1 MNSTAIPAQKGNP
14 APSRARPALNE
25 RVRALKQVFA
35 SADLRRLLP
44 WLGFSSLVS
53 NVLALALPLGIL
65 QILDRIVANQS
76 LETLVLL
83 VVGILIALI
92 LESFLRTSSDLATGW
107 LGARFEHNSSVAA
120 MQRLVRVP
128 LQRYQKEEPGTYA
141 ERVLAASKVADFYSG
156 HALLVLFDFPFA
168 IVFLAMIFMIGG
180 WLVIVPVV
188 LLTIFAI
195 LIYFA
200 GGWMQKQVQQR
211 NELDDRRLGF
221 LNEVLTGIHTVKTQ
235 LLESLM
241 LRRYERLQQSTS
253 ELGET
258 LAKGSSA
265 ATDLSN
271 LFAQIMT
278 LGVVFAGAII
288 VIGGGMT
295 PGGLAACMLLS
306 VRSLQPLRRAL
317 AVWMRYQA
325 FVVANERLN
334 TVMQLP
340 FEPDTGKA
348 DVEPMTA
355 TLELRNV
362 SLAFDSAKPLFTDL
376 SLTLHAGEFIAVRGE
391 SGCGKSSLLSLM
403 NGFLRPSSG
412 EVLIDD
418 KPLGNFSSDSVYQE
432 VALLP
437 QTGSLVAGTILE
449 NLTMFDS
456 SLNQEALRIASR
468 LGLDRSVSTM
478 KMGYETPLGEGA
490 NETIPTGL
498 RQVIIFVRALVRKPS
513 VILFDEA
520 NTSLDQHS
528 DQLLR
533 DYLSELKGQCAAV
546 LVTPRPSLISLADK
560 VYTLANGTL
569 TPGAVKSAGFTTA
582 SKDGLNSTGERPEG
596 NDDPAVVIRR
606 QFSQESDLSI
616 CLKPLLEAVK
626 WEGRARELAEA
637 MPHLVPRLDLSN
649 LCSIMT
655 NLGHHP
661 RHLDGNL
668 VTLSPRLMPCL
679 FVPANQGAQVILEKL
694 PNGKLRVFDSTL
706 KAECEVDAKKIDGE
720 IYVFRKDESTKSARE
735 TQQSWIG
742 TLLWRMRRHIILV
755 LALTLIGAVLS
766 LATPLFVRMVY
777 DSVLPSGD
785 MVMGAYMAI
794 GVVIVL
800 VVDALLRNLRGKVL
814 AFIGGRTDY
823 VLGSG
828 MFQRIINLPASSTQG
843 ASVSRQVGR
852 LRNLERLRDFFL
864 GPLSTLVFELPAT
877 LVLVVAI
884 GIINPYAL
892 VVLLCACLAFA
903 GLGFWSRKSLSLS
916 SGKAGDLQGRRWEF
930 LNETLTDMRT
940 IRMAG
945 AANAWTERFRD
956 LSGKSVMANFDD
968 QKVQARTTA
977 ITRIV
982 GSLTGLMGLSTS
994 AYLVMSGHITGGTM
1008 LATMMIFWRITGPLE
1023 NLFMASTSLSQ
1034 TQANITQTD
1043 RLMRLRGESD
1053 TGVTQTLRGAAR
1065 GSLSFSRVS
1074 FRYTNDADPALLGI
1088 SFTAEPGQL
1097 IVITGNVGAG
1107 KSSILKLIE
1116 RVYVPQAGTIRLDDV
1131 DIRQLTA
1138 IDLRS
1143 RISYMPQQC
1152 ELFYGSIAQNLLLVN
1167 PQASDAELQWAVEM
1181 AGLKGDIA
1189 ALPEGINTRIS
1200 NSKAEQLPHGFR
1212 QRLSLARVML
1222 KPSAVVLLDEPGAG
1236 MDQIGEDAL
1245 LRCLQWLRG
1254 RATVIMVSHRPGH
1267 MKLAN
1272 NVIVMRQGS
1281 MVAAGSYENVKQ
1293 NPLAEMI

>member
-1 MNSTAIPAQKGNP
+1 MNSRVSP
-14 APSRARPALNE
+14 APSSTSQPGSSKPVAGE
-25 RVRALKQVFA
+25 RLRALKQVLA
-35 SADLRRLLP
+35 SQDLRNLLP
-44 WLGFSSLVS
+44 WLGFSSLVA
-53 NVLALALPLGIL
+53 NILALALPLGIL
-65 QILDRIVANQS
+65 QILDRIMINQS
-76 LETLVLL
+76 LETLVLMVGGIIVAL
-83 VVGILIALI
+83 V
-92 LESFLRTSSDLATGW
+92 LESFLRSSSDLATGW
-107 LGARFEHNSSVAA
+107 LGARFEHHSSVAA
-120 MQRLVRVP
+120 MQRLIRVP

-141 ERVLAASKVADFYSG
+141 ERVLSAARVADFYSG
-156 HALLVLFDFPFA
+156 HALLVLFDFPFV
-168 IVFLAMIFMIGG
+168 IIFLAMIFLIGG
-180 WLVIVPVV
+180 WLVVVPVV

-195 LIYFA
+195 LIYVA
-200 GGWMQKQVQQR
+200 GGWMQQHVQQR

-235 LLESLM
+235 MLESLM

-253 ELGET
+253 ELGER

-265 ATDLSN
+265 ANDLSN
-271 LFAQIMT
+271 LFGQVMT

-288 VIGGGMT
+288 VMAGGMT

-317 AVWMRYQA
+317 SVWMRYQA

-334 TVMQLP
+334 SVMRLP

-348 DVEPMTA
+348 DVAPMSE

-362 SLAFDSAKPLFTDL
+362 SLAFDDAKPVFSNL
-376 SLTLHAGEFIAVRGE
+376 SLSLRAGEFIAVRGE

-403 NGFLRPSSG
+403 NGFLRPSGG
-412 EVLIDD
+412 EVLIDG
-418 KPLGNFSSDSVYQE
+418 KPLAGFSADSVYQQI
-432 VALLP
+432 ALLP

-449 NLTMFDS
+449 NLTMFDA

-468 LGLDRSVSTM
+468 LGLDRSVSSM

-560 VYTLANGTL
+560 VYTLANGSLTL
-569 TPGAVKSAGFTTA
+569 GAAQ
-582 SKDGLNSTGERPEG
+582 STGYTSPVQDSVGSTSDRPEG
-596 NDDPAVVIRR
+596 NDDPAVVIQR
-606 QFSQESDLSI
+606 QFNQESDLSL
-616 CLKPLLEAVK
+616 CLKPLLEAVE
-626 WEGRARELAEA
+626 WSGRTRELAEA
-637 MPHLVPRLDLSN
+637 MPHLVPKLDLSN

-694 PNGKLRVFDSTL
+694 DSGKLRVFDSAQR
-706 KAECEVDAKKIDGE
+706 KECEIDPHTLAGE
-720 IYVFRKDESTKSARE
+720 IYVFRKEDSSKVGRE

-742 TLLWRMRRHIILV
+742 ALLWRMRRHVVLV
-755 LALTLIGAVLS
+755 LALSVIGAALS
-766 LATPLFVRMVY
+766 LTVPLFVRSVY

-785 MVMGAYMAI
+785 VVMGAYMAI

-800 VVDALLRNLRGKVL
+800 VVDTLLRNLRGRVL
-814 AFIGGRTDY
+814 AFVGGRTDY

-828 MFQRIINLPASSTQG
+828 MFQRIINLPASATQG

-864 GPLSTLVFELPAT
+864 GPLATLIFELPAT
-877 LVLVVAI
+877 LVLVIAI
-884 GIINPYAL
+884 GVINPYAL
-892 VVLLCACLAFA
+892 AVLLLSCLAFA
-903 GLGFWSRKSLSLS
+903 ALGFWSRKSLNYS
-916 SGKAGDLQGRRWEF
+916 SGKAGDLQGKRWEF

-945 AANAWTERFRD
+945 AARAWSERFRD
-956 LSGKSVMANFDD
+956 LSGKAVMANFDD
-968 QKVQARTTA
+968 QRAQARMTTL
-977 ITRIV
+977 TRIV
-982 GSLTGLMGLSTS
+982 GSLTGLMGLATS
-994 AYLVMSGHITGGTM
+994 AYLVMSGHISGGTM
-1008 LATMMIFWRITGPLE
+1008 LATMMIFWRVTSPLE
-1023 NLFMASTSLSQ
+1023 NLFMASTTLSQ
-1034 TQANITQTD
+1034 TQENIVQTD

-1053 TGVTQTLRGAAR
+1053 MGVTQTIRGEAR

-1074 FRYTNDADPALLGI
+1074 FRYTNDADPALLGV
-1088 SFTAEPGQL
+1088 SFNAEPGQL
-1097 IVITGNVGAG
+1097 VVITGNVGAG

-1167 PQASDAELQWAVEM
+1167 PQASDAELQWAMDM

-1222 KPSAVVLLDEPGAG
+1222 KHSAVVLLDEPGAG
-1236 MDQIGEDAL
+1236 MDQIGENAL
-1245 LRCLQWLRG
+1245 LRCLEWLRG
-1254 RATVIMVSHRPGH
+1254 RSTVIMVSHRPGH

-1272 NVIVMRQGS
+1272 NVIVMRQGA
-1281 MVAAGSYENVKQ
+1281 MVATGKYETVKQ

>member
-1 MNSTAIPAQKGNP
+1 MNSAVLPAKKDGAPKKPVQPSLSERLRAI
-14 APSRARPALNE
+14 R
-25 RVRALKQVFA
+25 QVFA
-35 SADLRRLLP
+35 SADLRHLLP

-53 NVLALALPLGIL
+53 NILALALPLGIL

-76 LETLVLL
+76 LETLVLM
-83 VVGILIALI
+83 VSGIVIALI
-92 LESFLRTSSDLATGW
+92 LETFLRTSSDLATGW

-141 ERVLAASKVADFYSG
+141 ERVLSASKVADFYSG

-168 IVFLAMIFMIGG
+168 IIFLAMIFMIGG
-180 WLVIVPVV
+180 WLVIVPLV
-188 LLTIFAI
+188 LLIIFAI

-200 GGWMQKQVQQR
+200 GGWMQRQVQQR

-235 LLESLM
+235 MLESLM

-253 ELGET
+253 ELGES
-258 LAKGSSA
+258 LAKGSSSA
-265 ATDLSN
+265 ADLSN
-271 LFAQIMT
+271 LFGQIMT

-317 AVWMRYQA
+317 SVWMRYQA

-340 FEPDTGKA
+340 FEADTGKA
-348 DVEPMTA
+348 DVTPMA
-355 TLELRNV
+355 VSLELKNV
-362 SLAFDSAKPLFTDL
+362 SLAFDNAKAIFSDL
-376 SLTLHAGEFIAVRGE
+376 SLTVQAGEFIAVRGE

-403 NGFLRPSSG
+403 NGFLRPNSG
-412 EVLIDD
+412 DVLIDG
-418 KPLGNFSSDSVYQE
+418 KPLSSFSADSIYQE

-533 DYLSELKGQCAAV
+533 DYLSELKGKCAAI
-546 LVTPRPSLISLADK
+546 LVTPRPSLISLADR

-569 TPGAVKSAGFTTA
+569 TLGAAKQQGYAPKAQDAVGIAT
-582 SKDGLNSTGERPEG
+582 DRPVG
-596 NDDPAVVIRR
+596 NDDPAVVIQR

-626 WEGRARELAEA
+626 WTGRARELAEA
-637 MPHLVPRLDLSN
+637 MPHLVPKLDLSN
-649 LCSIMT
+649 LCSIMA

-668 VTLSPRLMPCL
+668 FTLSPRLMPCL
-679 FVPANQGAQVILEKL
+679 FVPSGHAAQVILEKL
-694 PNGKLRVFDSTL
+694 PSGKLRIFDSAI
-706 KAECEVDAKKIDGE
+706 KGESEIDAHKLEGE
-720 IYVFRKDESTKSARE
+720 IYVFKQDDLTNSARDS
-735 TQQSWIG
+735 QQSWIG
-742 TLLWRMRRHIILV
+742 ALLWRMRRHIVLV
-755 LALTLIGAVLS
+755 LALSLIGAVLS
-766 LATPLFVRMVY
+766 LSIPLFVRMIY

-785 MVMGAYMAI
+785 IAMGAYMAI

-800 VVDALLRNLRGKVL
+800 IVDTLLRGLKGRVL
-814 AFIGGRTDY
+814 AFIGGRSDY

-864 GPLSTLVFELPAT
+864 GPLSVLVFDLPST
-877 LVLVVAI
+877 LILIVAI

-892 VVLLCACLAFA
+892 AVLTVSSLAFA
-903 GLGFWSRKSLSLS
+903 ALGFWSRKSLSHS
-916 SGKAGDLQGRRWEF
+916 NGNAGDLQGKRWEF

-945 AANAWTERFRD
+945 AARAWTERFRE
-956 LSGKSVMANFDD
+956 LSGKSVMANFQD

-977 ITRIV
+977 IAKMV
-982 GSLTGLMGLSTS
+982 GSLTGLLGLATS
-994 AYLVMSGHITGGTM
+994 AYLAMSGHISGGTM
-1008 LATMMIFWRITGPLE
+1008 VATMMIFWRVTGPLE
-1023 NLFMASTSLSQ
+1023 NLFMASTSLTQ
-1034 TQANITQTD
+1034 TRSNIAQTD
-1043 RLMRLRGESD
+1043 RLMRLKGESD
-1053 TGVTQTLRGAAR
+1053 MGVTQTLRGAAR
-1065 GSLSFSRVS
+1065 GALSFSRVS

-1088 SFTAEPGQL
+1088 SFVAEPGQL

-1116 RVYVPQAGTIRLDDV
+1116 RVYIPQAGTIRLDDV
-1131 DIRQLTA
+1131 DIRQLTS

-1143 RISYMPQQC
+1143 RISYMPQHC

-1181 AGLKGDIA
+1181 AGLKGDIS
-1189 ALPEGINTRIS
+1189 ALHEGINTRIS

-1245 LRCLQWLRG
+1245 LRCMDWLRG
-1254 RATVIMVSHRPGH
+1254 RSTVIMVSHRPGH

-1272 NVIVMRQGS
+1272 TVIVMRQGS
-1281 MVAAGSYENVKQ
+1281 MVATGSYESVKQ
-1293 NPLAEMI
+1293 NPVSEMI